1 MFGPQQSLFRPAPS
15 APVVA
20 GQGRKE
26 GKTRVVRT
34 ERTFRL
40 GSPPPHHT
48 VSPAQTT
55 AVKKHT
61 ICQFVTAS
69 AARVASGIAASA
81 ALAPSDVTAGAERLA
96 PGERLQHSRVHD
108 SVSKGCTVALAEPP
122 QEQSGRSSDWQ
133 RGAVFLSPR
142 PAELSGSPAARR
154 GGRPRRLRHLLLR
167 HRGGSAR
174 ASTTA
179 AAI

>member
-1 MFGPQQSLFRPAPS
+1 M
-15 APVVA
+15 
-20 GQGRKE
+20 
-26 GKTRVVRT
+26 VRT

-55 AVKKHT
+55 PAKKHT

-108 SVSKGCTVALAEPP
+108 SVNTGCTVALAEPP

-154 GGRPRRLRHLLLR
+154 GGR
-167 HRGGSAR
+167 RGHGFR
-174 ASTTA
+174 PV
-179 AAI
+179 